1 MLSSCDW
8 IMLEVLI
15 SVAIMAIGIVNMP
28 DSWINYIDEKGV
40 L

>member
-8 IMLEVLI
+8 MLIEVL
-15 SVAIMAIGIVNMP
+15 VAVAVIVIGIVNMP
-28 DSWINYIDEKGV
+28 DSWLNYIDEKGV